1 MSLIYLTRG
10 ALLTIVAAFAL
21 STACFA
27 ADTQKW
33 APPNVVGMPGYTPQ
47 AQEPGHAPQ
56 GRVPAVRQSITT
68 WSVISGGWKQ
78 FSGKVKEQ
86 WGRLTDDELAEIN
99 GKRESLEGMLQQ
111 KYGYTP
117 EEAKR
122 EVDAWVSRN

>member
-1 MSLIYLTRG
+1 MSLIHVSRG
-10 ALLTIVAAFAL
+10 ALLTIGAVVAF

-27 ADTQKW
+27 GEQVSDTQKW

-47 AQEPGHAPQ
+47 APK
-56 GRVPAVRQSITT
+56 PAVRQTITN
-68 WSVISGGWKQ
+68 WNVISGGWKQ

-86 WGRLTDDELAEIN
+86 WGRLTDDELVQIN

-117 EEAKR
+117 DEAKR
-122 EVDAWVSRN
+122 EVDNWISRN

>member
-1 MSLIYLTRG
+1 MSLIHVPRC
-10 ALLTIVAAFAL
+10 ALLATGAAFAF

-33 APPNVVGMPGYTPQ
+33 APPNVVGMPGYTPP
-47 AQEPGHAPQ
+47 EPDRASQ
-56 GRVPAVRQSITT
+56 GREPAVRQSIPN

-86 WGRLTDDELAEIN
+86 WGRLTDDELVQIN

-111 KYGYTP
+111 KYGYTQ
-117 EEAKR
+117 EEAKK
-122 EVDAWVSRN
+122 EVDTWVSRN